1 MVRLVVPCGGG
12 TLTIT
17 LFLVLAG
24 LYGAR
29 CWATGY
35 GGMRGLVLLGPLYEG
50 VVGGGRGVC
59 HLGTTGRVGDTYGSV
74 VDGVSL

>member
-1 MVRLVVPCGGG
+1 
-12 TLTIT
+12 
-17 LFLVLAG
+17 
-24 LYGAR
+24 
-29 CWATGY
+29 
-35 GGMRGLVLLGPLYEG
+35 MRGLVLLGPLYEG